1 MNFVFEIRE
10 VQSFVEIRI
19 GVRSKINHQFR
30 FLKMD
35 FTSNQKKHFIR
46 NSNDD
51 PTFANDPH
59 LPVLPV
65 PSLESTINKYLKSI
79 KPFVN
84 GGEFKQTERICSE
97 FLQSSDAEKLQ
108 NLLIQRSKVIQE

>member
-1 MNFVFEIRE
+1 
-10 VQSFVEIRI
+10 
-19 GVRSKINHQFR
+19 
-30 FLKMD
+30 MD
-35 FTSNQKKHFIR
+35 FTPNQKKHFIR
-46 NSNDD
+46 NPNDD
-51 PTFANDPH
+51 PTFANDPN

-84 GGEFKQTERICSE
+84 GCEFKQTERICNE

-108 NLLIQRSKVIQE
+108 NLLIQRSKVIQQYDLCQLLSQIGLCV

>member
-1 MNFVFEIRE
+1 
-10 VQSFVEIRI
+10 
-19 GVRSKINHQFR
+19 
-30 FLKMD
+30 MD
-35 FTSNQKKHFIR
+35 FTPNQKKNFIR

-84 GGEFKQTERICSE
+84 SADYKQTERICGE

-108 NLLIQRSKVIQE
+108 NLLIERSKVIV